1 MATEATNNLRSVLSQ
16 MGKAAEN
23 YESTE
28 PLEDAEAPKG
38 VTSTEAADPDSEPVA
53 TTHKPTDFASD
64 KIVDLLNQ
72 QYTKEM
78 FSSEKYKGMAA
89 YMDDLGLK
97 GFAAYFNKQAVD
109 EAAHAMMFRNF
120 VVDSLN
126 KPFKMDSIDAIS
138 LSYANPAAVF
148 EEQLAHEK
156 EVSASIKIIG
166 KVCFEEGNLFVIP
179 FVQGML
185 VEQLEE
191 EDRCYTDLLRVRMAG
206 DGAGLVGM
214 DRELGDIE

>member
-1 MATEATNNLRSVLSQ
+1 MTAKSTSKLRNVLQQMSKVAEEDSEGGSVGATV
-16 MGKAAEN
+16 
-23 YESTE
+23 
-28 PLEDAEAPKG
+28 
-38 VTSTEAADPDSEPVA
+38 TEAADPASEPVT

-97 GFAAYFNKQAVD
+97 GFAAYFNKQACD

-120 VVDSLN
+120 IVDSLN
-126 KPFKMDSIDAIS
+126 KPFKMDSIDS
-138 LSYANPAAVF
+138 VDLSYANPAAVF
-148 EEQLAHEK
+148 EAQLAHEK
-156 EVSASIKIIG
+156 EVSTSIKAIG
-166 KVCFEEGNLFVIP
+166 DACFEESNLFVIP
-179 FVQGML
+179 FIQGML

-206 DGAGLVGM
+206 DGSGLLGM
-214 DRELGDIE
+214 DRELGDTE